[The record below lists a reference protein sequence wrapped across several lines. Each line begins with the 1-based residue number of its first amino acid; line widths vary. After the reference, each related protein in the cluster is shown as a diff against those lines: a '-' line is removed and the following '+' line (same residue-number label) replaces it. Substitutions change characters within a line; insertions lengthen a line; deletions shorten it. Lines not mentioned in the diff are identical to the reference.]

1 MDVISRSEAISQGLD
16 RYFTGKP
23 CKRGNCAPRRTSNY
37 QCTCDGCREADNES
51 TAAYVAAN
59 KDRVKEYKSRWAKD
73 NADALKDQRAA
84 HYQANRERIKAKS
97 KAYREANPDQAK
109 EAQRSSYAKSRSAYL
124 EKARDRHAAN
134 RKGLESA
141 PAITQKELKSL
152 LSYDPS
158 SGSFRWATDV
168 SSRARKGADAGTV
181 MTTKAGGYVVIS
193 LTLAGVQRRVLAHR
207 LAFLYMDGALPDFP
221 KVVVDHIDG
230 NGLNN
235 TWANLR
241 LVDHRGNACNQKLR
255 STNSTGVNGV
265 SWDKSMGKFEVYVW
279 DHGTKRH
286 IAYTDD
292 LEEAAAL
299 REQAEGDLG
308 YHPNHGSKR

>member
-59 KDRVKEYKSRWAKD
+59 KDRVKEYKERWAKE
-73 NADALKDQRAA
+73 NADAHKAQRAA
-84 HYQANRERIKAKS
+84 HYQANRDRIKAKS

-109 EAQRSSYAKSRSAYL
+109 EAQRASYVKSRNTYLAKS
-124 EKARDRHAAN
+124 RDRHAAN
-134 RKGLESA
+134 RKKLESA
-141 PAITQKELKSL
+141 PCITQQELLSL

-158 SGSFRWATDV
+158 SGNFRWAKTA
-168 SSRARKGADAGTV
+168 SSRAQEGSLAGTV
-181 MTTKAGGYVVIS
+181 MPTKAGGYVVIS
-193 LTLAGVQRRVLAHR
+193 LTSAGVQRRILAHR

-221 KVVVDHIDG
+221 DVVVDHIDG

-235 TWANLR
+235 AWANLR
-241 LVDHRGNACNQKLR
+241 LVDHRGNSCNQKLR
-255 STNSTGVNGV
+255 STNSSGVNGV
-265 SWDKSMGKFEVYVW
+265 SWDKSMQKFEVYVW